1 MDNQTP
7 LLELKGITKTFG
19 SFTANEDI
27 NLTVYPGEVHA
38 LLGENGAGKSTL
50 MNVIY
55 GIYKPD
61 RGEVFLSGKPVRI
74 HSPKDALRHGLG
86 MVHQHFMLVDV
97 FSAIENMGLIGDVK
111 TFSITNRRK
120 IEDTLEQLKQKYG
133 IDVDLHS
140 PVGQLSI
147 GMQQKVEILKL
158 LYTGADVLIF
168 DEPTAVLLPQ
178 ECDGLFEII
187 ANLTSEGKGVI
198 FISHKLDEVLKI
210 SRRITVLTKGRV
222 TGQIDTKDADKST
235 IVRMMVGEE
244 VTPPEFS
251 KIRRDRK
258 DMVPVLC
265 ARDLKAEDDRK
276 VRTLNG
282 VSLSVYPGEV
292 VGIASVEGN
301 GQVELAEVLA
311 GVRRACG
318 GQVLIDGAQVST
330 KNAKD
335 FIDRGVSYVPADR
348 NYVGSVPDF
357 PLYENWILRNRRPPK
372 KGCFLDYR
380 FIRTQAAKAM
390 IDFDVRARG
399 ISDRS
404 ANLSGGNLQKFI
416 LARALSKHP
425 KAMICAYPTRGLDI
439 KATWFIREKIIQAR
453 DGGMGL
459 LLLSGDFEE
468 LFALSDRIVV
478 LYRGQIV
485 GEVLPEETTVREVGM
500 MMMGVTANETT

>member
-61 RGEVFLSGKPVRI
+61 RGEIRRFGSPVKI
-74 HSPKDALRHGLG
+74 QSPKDALRHGIG

-97 FSAIENMGLIGDVK
+97 FSAIENIGLMGDAG
-111 TFSITNRRK
+111 TFSITNRKK
-120 IEDTLEQLKQKYG
+120 IEENLEHLKEKYG

-140 PVGQLSI
+140 PVEQLSI

-158 LYTGADVLIF
+158 LYTGADLLIF

-187 ANLTSEGKGVI
+187 SNLVSEGKGVI

-210 SRRITVLTKGRV
+210 SKRITVLTKGRV
-222 TGQIDTKDADKST
+222 TGQIDTRDADKST

-244 VTPPEFS
+244 VNPPEFD
-251 KIRRDRK
+251 KK
-258 DMVPVLC
+258 QTCHENQVPVIC
-265 ARDLKAEDDRK
+265 AENLEAEDDRK
-276 VRTLNG
+276 VKTLNG

-311 GVRRACG
+311 GVRKALG
-318 GQVLIDGAQVST
+318 GTVRINGEEVST
-330 KNAKD
+330 RNAKN
-335 FIDRGVSYVPADR
+335 FIDKGIAYVPADR

-357 PLYENWILRNRRPPK
+357 PLYENWILRNRKPPK
-372 KGCFLDYR
+372 KGWFLDYR
-380 FIRTQAAKAM
+380 FIKTQAAKAM

-399 ISDRS
+399 ITDRS

-439 KATWFIREKIIQAR
+439 KATWFIREKILKAR
-453 DGGMGL
+453 EDGMGL

-478 LYRGQIV
+478 LCRGRIV
-485 GEVLPEETTVREVGM
+485 GEVVPEKTTVREVGM
-500 MMMGVTANETT
+500 MMMGVTADETT

>member
-1 MDNQTP
+1 MSTNVP

-61 RGEVFLSGKPVRI
+61 RGSIHLNGKQVKI
-74 HSPKDALRHGLG
+74 QSPKDALRHGVG
-86 MVHQHFMLVDV
+86 MVHQHFMLVNV
-97 FSAIENMGLIGDVK
+97 FSAIENIYLMGEERGLSFIRKKDVETK
-111 TFSITNRRK
+111 L
-120 IEDTLEQLKQKYG
+120 EDLKSKYG
-133 IDVDLHS
+133 IDVDIHS
-140 PVGQLSI
+140 PVEQLSI

-187 ANLTSEGKGVI
+187 ENLVNEGKGVI

-210 SRRITVLTKGRV
+210 SNRITVLTKGRV
-222 TGQIDTKDADKST
+222 TGQIDTGDADKEI
-235 IVRMMVGEE
+235 IVRMMVGEDVE
-244 VTPPEFS
+244 IPDLEKTHIKKEG
-251 KIRRDRK
+251 KT
-258 DMVPVLC
+258 PVLRVENVQ
-265 ARDLKAEDDRK
+265 AKDDRGVK
-276 VRTLNG
+276 TLNG

-301 GQVELAEVLA
+301 GQTELAEVMA
-311 GVRRACG
+311 GVRKAIQG
-318 GQVLIDGAQVST
+318 KVMIEEQEVPT
-330 KNAKD
+330 KSAKV
-335 FIDRGVSYVPADR
+335 FIDKSIAYVPADR
-348 NYVGSVPDF
+348 NYTGSVPDF
-357 PLYENWILRNRRPPK
+357 PLYENWILRNRKPPK
-372 KGCFLDYR
+372 RGPLLDYR
-380 FIRTQAAKAM
+380 KIRVQAASAM
-390 IDFDVRARG
+390 QDYDVRARS
-399 ISDRS
+399 IYDRS

-416 LARALSKHP
+416 LARALGKRP
-425 KAMICAYPTRGLDI
+425 KALICAYPTRGLDI
-439 KATWFIREKIIQAR
+439 KATWFIREKILEAR
-453 DGGMGL
+453 KEGMGV

-478 LYRGQIV
+478 LYRGKVV
-485 GEVLPEETTVREVGM
+485 GEVLPEETSVREVGM
-500 MMMGVTANETT
+500 MMMGVTADETH